1 MNNLIVYNV
10 GKNRYRTT
18 AKRRVSNCQTNLVH
32 RDSRHPLSRAS
43 RFSLDRERW
52 RQLREGD
59 GGRKMAVEK
68 ARERN
73 KKGQE
78 EGREGRW
85 WRVTLSFRYELPGRN
100 EAEGEASNSS
110 WNLGNARGPKSFRC
124 STGRKNVSVSAIKG
138 FESFYGK
145 FKVASPRQNY
155 YAYLVYMHEE
165 RCWNLFFNLRIIFVK
180 TFETG

>member
-1 MNNLIVYNV
+1 MVKIVIEQQQSV
-10 GKNRYRTT
+10 AFRIVRWISFTEI
-18 AKRRVSNCQTNLVH
+18 RVT
-32 RDSRHPLSRAS
+32 
-43 RFSLDRERW
+43 
-52 RQLREGD
+52 LREHHASLSIEKD